1 MADAVFELIAAAS
14 RLRDGSQSIA
24 TRMVSEGVADLVYNP
39 LNYAW
44 NVHEEFIRRT
54 GGNGA
59 KCILLGMNPGPHGM
73 GQMGIPFAATSVVR
87 DLIGITG
94 ISVAKPEIIHPKGL

>member
-1 MADAVFELIAAAS
+1 MAGAVFELIAAAS

-44 NVHEEFIRRT
+44 NVHEEFIRS
-54 GGNGA
+54 
-59 KCILLGMNPGPHGM
+59 CLLYTSD
-73 GQMGIPFAATSVVR
+73 AA
-87 DLIGITG
+87 DD
-94 ISVAKPEIIHPKGL
+94 P